1 MNSLHRAWVEGT
13 LKKTRTGGGDT
24 LYNGLY
30 GEAPPERGSFFRLQ
44 IYERVG
50 IPFVKVYCKRARGR
64 ISGQSLPV

>member
-1 MNSLHRAWVEGT
+1 MNSLHRACVEGT
-13 LKKTRTGGGDT
+13 LKKTRTGGDT

-50 IPFVKVYCKRARGR
+50 IPFVKAYCKRARGR

>member
-1 MNSLHRAWVEGT
+1 MNSLHRASVEGT
-13 LKKTRTGGGDT
+13 LKKTRTGGDT

-50 IPFVKVYCKRARGR
+50 IPFVKVYCKRARVR

>member
-30 GEAPPERGSFFRLQ
+30 GEAPPETGSFFRLQ

>member
-1 MNSLHRAWVEGT
+1 MNSLHRACVEGT
-13 LKKTRTGGGDT
+13 LKKTRTGGG
-24 LYNGLY
+24 GLY

-50 IPFVKVYCKRARGR
+50 IPFVEVYCQKARRR

>member
-13 LKKTRTGGGDT
+13 LERLGRGGGDT

-50 IPFVKVYCKRARGR
+50 IPFVKVYCKRARVR